1 MRLED
6 SDMANGRPALPDSDG
21 QFVRRVLIVAGIA
34 ALAALLWMLSEIL
47 LLVFASALL
56 AVILRSVAA
65 LFSAHAGVRPNW
77 SLAAAGLLI
86 AGLLAAA
93 IYLFGAQLRAQ
104 LEVLTS
110 QLQAV
115 EQTVSRY
122 FDIGSVKELLS
133 GSSLGAMF
141 ARALSW
147 GTTAIAVVASLLL
160 VIVGGIYMAIDPD
173 VYRDGLIKL
182 FPPEWHPQIRA
193 TLDDAGAALRLWLGA
208 QVIAMLMVGVL
219 IGGGALLIGIPSPFA
234 LGLIFGLAEFVPVVG
249 PVVGAVPV
257 LLVAA
262 GQSWEMT
269 LWALGLV
276 VIVQQVE
283 SNLIMPLVSGHA
295 VQLPPAVGLFAVVAM
310 GVVFGPL
317 GLVLGYPLAVVVDVA
332 VRRLYVRETL
342 GEPVEIAGEKSRKD
356 ET

>member
-1 MRLED
+1 MSKD
-6 SDMANGRPALPDSDG
+6 GKARPVVLDSDG

-34 ALAALLWMLSEIL
+34 ALAAALWTLSEIF
-47 LLVFASALL
+47 LLVFASVLL

-65 LFSAHAGVRPNW
+65 LFSALTGARQNW
-77 SLAAAGLLI
+77 SLAVAGLLI
-86 AGLLAAA
+86 VGVVAGA
-93 IYLFGAQLRAQ
+93 IFLFGAQLRAQ
-104 LEVLTS
+104 LEALTA

-115 EQTVSRY
+115 EQTVARY
-122 FDIGSVKELLS
+122 FDIGSVKELLG
-133 GSSLGAMF
+133 GSSLGVMLG
-141 ARALSW
+141 RALSW

-160 VIVGGIYMAIDPD
+160 VIVGGIYMAIDPT

-182 FPPEWHPQIRA
+182 FPPDWHPKIRA
-193 TLDDAGAALRLWLGA
+193 TLEDAGAALRLWLGA
-208 QVIAMLMVGVL
+208 QATAMVMVGVL
-219 IGGGALLIGIPSPFA
+219 VGGGALLLGVPSPFA
-234 LGLIFGLAEFVPVVG
+234 LGLIFGLAEFIPVVG

-257 LLVAA
+257 VLVAM

-269 LWALGLV
+269 LWAFGLV

-342 GEPVEIAGEKSRKD
+342 GEPVEIAGEKSRKG
-356 ET
+356 EN

>member
-6 SDMANGRPALPDSDG
+6 SDMASRPALPESDG
-21 QFVRRVLIVAGIA
+21 QFARRVLILAGIA

-147 GTTAIAVVASLLL
+147 GTTAIAVVASLVL

-173 VYRDGLIKL
+173 VYRDGLTKL
-182 FPPEWHPQIRA
+182 FP
-193 TLDDAGAALRLWLGA
+193 LN
-208 QVIAMLMVGVL
+208 
-219 IGGGALLIGIPSPFA
+219 GIPRS
-234 LGLIFGLAEFVPVVG
+234 
-249 PVVGAVPV
+249 
-257 LLVAA
+257 
-262 GQSWEMT
+262 
-269 LWALGLV
+269 
-276 VIVQQVE
+276 
-283 SNLIMPLVSGHA
+283 
-295 VQLPPAVGLFAVVAM
+295 
-310 GVVFGPL
+310 GPL
-317 GLVLGYPLAVVVDVA
+317 LMMLARRCGCGLE
-332 VRRLYVRETL
+332 RR
-342 GEPVEIAGEKSRKD
+342 
-356 ET
+356 

>member
-1 MRLED
+1 
-6 SDMANGRPALPDSDG
+6 MANGRPALPGSDG
-21 QFVRRVLIVAGIA
+21 QFVRRVLIVGGIA

-65 LFSAHAGVRPNW
+65 LFSAHAGVRANW

-122 FDIGSVKELLS
+122 LDIGSIKELLS

-160 VIVGGIYMAIDPD
+160 VIVGGIYMAINPG

-182 FPPEWHPQIRA
+182 FP
-193 TLDDAGAALRLWLGA
+193 
-208 QVIAMLMVGVL
+208 
-219 IGGGALLIGIPSPFA
+219 LIGIRRSRRP
-234 LGLIFGLAEFVPVVG
+234 L
-249 PVVGAVPV
+249 
-257 LLVAA
+257 
-262 GQSWEMT
+262 T
-269 LWALGLV
+269 
-276 VIVQQVE
+276 
-283 SNLIMPLVSGHA
+283 MP
-295 VQLPPAVGLFAVVAM
+295 
-310 GVVFGPL
+310 
-317 GLVLGYPLAVVVDVA
+317 
-332 VRRLYVRETL
+332 VRRCGCGLERRWWQCSWW
-342 GEPVEIAGEKSRKD
+342 AC
-356 ET
+356 